1 MFFFNRNYKEVKRT
15 IKIRDEWGQ
24 MHDAEVGTTQHPR
37 LSDQELADQLE
48 TNVMTVITHRRD

>member
-1 MFFFNRNYKEVKRT
+1 MFFFFKKEVKRT

-24 MHDAEVGTTQHPR
+24 MRDVEVDMMQHPR

-48 TNVMTVITHRRD
+48 TDVTTVITHRRD